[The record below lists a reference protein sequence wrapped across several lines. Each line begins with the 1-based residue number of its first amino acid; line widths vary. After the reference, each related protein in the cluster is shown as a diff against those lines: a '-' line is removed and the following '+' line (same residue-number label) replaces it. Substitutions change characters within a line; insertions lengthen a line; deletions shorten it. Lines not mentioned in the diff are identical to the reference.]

1 VVAKHPGAPGGLIP
15 IASVPF
21 DQSERIDVACFET
34 ALEHLRMAKVD
45 GIMVPGFASEF
56 YKLSDA
62 ESRLLASTVID
73 FCRELD
79 AISSVISISAHSTIS
94 ARDNARWAIDYGAD
108 ALNLLL
114 PHYLSPSASSVT
126 THLRAVLRE
135 AGDTPVMVQYAPQ
148 LTGGAVSLDDIVNM
162 SDEYPNLC
170 AIKLETMP
178 PGPDVER
185 ILSRNA
191 SLNVLVGYA
200 GMHMIDALERGA
212 VGVQPS
218 ASFVEIYRQIM
229 DRWSEGDFELARH
242 LHRKLLPYVAY
253 WMQSV
258 ELVVA
263 VDKRVAFLRGWFASD
278 SPRRPSRT
286 LDDHELA
293 TVDSFLR
300 EFSEIL
306 L

>member
-1 VVAKHPGAPGGLIP
+1 MTKKLTVPPRGLIP
-15 IASVPF
+15 IAAVPF
-21 DQSERIDVACFET
+21 DPKERIDSTSFET
-34 ALEHLRMAKVD
+34 SLEMLRMAKVD
-45 GIMVPGFASEF
+45 GIMIPGFASEF

-62 ESRLLASTVID
+62 ETRLLASTVID
-73 FCRELD
+73 FCRD
-79 AISSVISISAHSTIS
+79 NHSISSVVSISQHSTVAALES
-94 ARDNARWAIDYGAD
+94 TRWAIDYGAD

-114 PHYLSPSASSVT
+114 PHYLSPSASSVK
-126 THLRAVLRE
+126 THLRSVLRE

-148 LTGGAVSLDDIVNM
+148 LTGGSVSLEDIINM
-162 SDEYPNLC
+162 SEEHPNLR

-185 ILSRNA
+185 ILSRHE

-218 ASFVEIYRQIM
+218 SSFVEIYRHII
-229 DRWSEGDFELARH
+229 DSWGEGDLERARQI
-242 LHRKLLPYVAY
+242 HRTLLPYVSY

-258 ELVVA
+258 ELIVA
-263 VDKRVAFLRGWFASD
+263 VDKRIAFLRGWFATD
-278 SPRRPSRT
+278 SARRPART